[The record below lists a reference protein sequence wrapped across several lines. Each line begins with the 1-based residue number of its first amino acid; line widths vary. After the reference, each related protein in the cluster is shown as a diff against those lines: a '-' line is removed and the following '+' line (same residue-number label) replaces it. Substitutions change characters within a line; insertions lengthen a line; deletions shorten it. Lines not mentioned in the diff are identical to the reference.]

1 MDNNLILKRLR
12 FIQSYNDTTMMEVF
26 NLGGEEVTREVL
38 SNYLKSDDDEE
49 YKGLYD
55 KQLAVFLNG
64 LIIKL
69 RGARDGET
77 PVPEKKLNNNLIL
90 RKLKIAFNL
99 KDVDMLEILEL
110 ADFKMGKPE
119 LNAFFRK
126 PDHKNFRAC
135 KDQIIRNFLMGLQL
149 KFRSKNEEK

>member
-1 MDNNLILKRLR
+1 MDNNLILKKLR

-26 NLGGEEVTREVL
+26 NLGGEKVTREVL
-38 SNYLKSDDDEE
+38 SNYLKSDEDED

-55 KQLAVFLNG
+55 KQLAIFLNG

-69 RGARDGET
+69 RGSKDGEI

-99 KDVDMLEILEL
+99 KDVDMIEILDL

-126 PDHKNFRAC
+126 PDHKNYRAC

-149 KFRSKNEEK
+149 KAHPKSEEK

>member
-38 SNYLKSDDDEE
+38 SNYLKSDEDEE

-110 ADFKMGKPE
+110 SDFKMGKPE

-149 KFRSKNEEK
+149 KFRPKNQEK

>member
-38 SNYLKSDDDEE
+38 SNYLKSDEDEDYE
-49 YKGLYD
+49 GLYD

-69 RGARDGET
+69 RGTRDGET

-110 ADFKMGKPE
+110 SDFKMGKPE

-149 KFRSKNEEK
+149 KFRPKNEEK